1 MTSCSEICG
10 SEYSE
15 QTHSGGNSQQYG
27 VRSYLHQFY
36 EECTGSIWERDEDFQ
51 IQRSPSRWSSLLWK
65 VCLTFGTL
73 ILVTGLI
80 VVLVGYATPTMTEA
94 FGEDDLLFVDSYAVS
109 FNHALDVCKLTGA
122 VLFCVGGTS
131 MAVGLLLSA
140 FAKNYS
146 KDELYLQHEFKERLA
161 DLHATVGKLAHMTKG
176 LTNMTFFKS
185 LNMNKTTVCVTGS
198 SIMRA
203 PTPGE
208 GKVPVTLSKVQNIQP
223 AATKAET

>member
-10 SEYSE
+10 SDYGE
-15 QTHSGGNSQQYG
+15 QAQASSSCQQYG

-36 EECTGSIWERDEDFQ
+36 EECTASIWERDEDFQ

-65 VCLTFGTL
+65 VCLAFGAL
-73 ILVTGLI
+73 IMFAGFI
-80 VVLVGYATPTMTEA
+80 VVMVGYATPARIEA
-94 FGEDDLLFVDSYAVS
+94 FGEEDLLFVDSHAVT
-109 FNHALDVCKLTGA
+109 FNRALDICKLTGA

-140 FAKNYS
+140 FAKSYS
-146 KDELYLQHEFKERLA
+146 KEELYLQQKFKEKLA
-161 DLHATVGKLAHMTKG
+161 DMHSTVGTP
-176 LTNMTFFKS
+176 
-185 LNMNKTTVCVTGS
+185 V
-198 SIMRA
+198 MRA

-223 AATKAET
+223 VTPKSET